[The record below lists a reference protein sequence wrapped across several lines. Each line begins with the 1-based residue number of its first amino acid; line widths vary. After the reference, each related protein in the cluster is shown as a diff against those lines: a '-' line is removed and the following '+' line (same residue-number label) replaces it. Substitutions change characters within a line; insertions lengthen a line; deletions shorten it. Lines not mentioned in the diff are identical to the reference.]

1 MIDVLE
7 TVLPVFLLVGAGYG
21 AVRARLFEAAEMGV
35 ILRFCTRIAI
45 PTLLFAA
52 VARLD
57 LGETFDG
64 RFLLSFYAGAVI
76 AFALGW
82 LAARYPFGRRPG
94 ESVAIGFGALF
105 SNSILMGLPVMERA
119 YGADALGPSF
129 AIIAIHAPVCYLIGI
144 TAMEAARADGRGAAA
159 TAKAVV
165 SEMSRNAL
173 TIGLGLGLA
182 VNLTGLAPPA
192 PVMEAA
198 GLLGRA
204 GLPAALFAL
213 GGTLTRY
220 SARAGLGLSGTVTA
234 LALLVHPGIAW
245 LLAGPVFGL
254 APEFVRAA
262 VVTAAMPPGI
272 NAYLFAAMY
281 RRGEDVAAAT
291 VLIAT
296 LAAVVTASIWLAA
309 LRAAYP

>member
-1 MIDVLE
+1 
-7 TVLPVFLLVGAGYG
+7 
-21 AVRARLFEAAEMGV
+21 
-35 ILRFCTRIAI
+35 
-45 PTLLFAA
+45 
-52 VARLD
+52 
-57 LGETFDG
+57 
-64 RFLLSFYAGAVI
+64 
-76 AFALGW
+76 
-82 LAARYPFGRRPG
+82 
-94 ESVAIGFGALF
+94 
-105 SNSILMGLPVMERA
+105 
-119 YGADALGPSF
+119 
-129 AIIAIHAPVCYLIGI
+129 
-144 TAMEAARADGRGAAA
+144 
-159 TAKAVV
+159 
-165 SEMSRNAL
+165 
-173 TIGLGLGLA
+173 
-182 VNLTGLAPPA
+182 
-192 PVMEAA
+192 
-198 GLLGRA
+198 
-204 GLPAALFAL
+204 
-213 GGTLTRY
+213 